1 MIFCTVYQ
9 LTVLSFVLGAMTVGL
24 FSLAVSTD
32 SWLITRESLSI
43 DPELLGNATIG
54 VMWIRVWTGL
64 WRLCM
69 VSEEVPDIISC
80 MAISYEVKGTGR
92 GELLSTTSFTIIAS
106 ARRSVALTLS
116 SLILSVVA
124 VIFSVTGNIRK
135 DSKTLIGGVIFIL
148 SGLSLA
154 TGMILYI
161 SAINDEV
168 GYRAS
173 TNKHSSG
180 FSYQYGWS
188 FFTAG
193 FAFLS
198 SEVAAVV
205 TISLFLRRNAKFEDM
220 TRIIPGL
227 EDKMAGP
234 GEQTGTYLGF
244 ASNNKLQM
252 CSSQSH
258 SSSCFH
264 LCGGQHHV
272 YVSA

>member
-1 MIFCTVYQ
+1 MCTVYK
-9 LTVLSFVLGAMTVGL
+9 LTVLSFVLGAMSVGL

-32 SWLITRESLSI
+32 SWLLTREALSI

-54 VMWIRVWTGL
+54 LIWIRVWTGL

-135 DSKTLIGGVIFIL
+135 DSKTLIGGVLFIL

-173 TNKHSSG
+173 THKRSGG

-193 FAFLS
+193 FGFLS

-205 TISLFLRRNAKFEDM
+205 TISLFLRRNAKLEDM

-227 EDKMAGP
+227 EDKVISRG
-234 GEQTGTYLGF
+234 QQNGTYFGGS
-244 ASNNKLQM
+244 SNDRYQF
-252 CSSQSH
+252 CHSQTN

-272 YVSA
+272 FVSA